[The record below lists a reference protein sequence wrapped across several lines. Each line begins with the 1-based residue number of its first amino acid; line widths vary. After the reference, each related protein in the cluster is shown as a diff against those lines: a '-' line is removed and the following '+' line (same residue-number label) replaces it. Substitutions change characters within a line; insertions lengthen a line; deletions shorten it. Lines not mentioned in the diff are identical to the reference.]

1 MAKAAKKSAKKTAKK
16 AAKPKAKAKS
26 AKPVALHPILDKG
39 KLGKTKK
46 GFAGGSLTCLCAT
59 NPVVVEIKGQTAH
72 NHACGCSKCWK
83 PEGAIFS
90 IVAVTGRD
98 NVSVKANG
106 DKLKIV
112 DANATIQRHACTGCG
127 THMFGRI
134 ENTKHGFYG
143 LDFVHTELSKD
154 KGWSAPE
161 FAAFVSSVIE
171 TGTSPDKM
179 GAIRARLKKVGL
191 QPYDCLSPPLMD
203 YLASHAAKQSGVIK
217 G

>member
-1 MAKAAKKSAKKTAKK
+1 MSYTYTLK
-16 AAKPKAKAKS
+16 
-26 AKPVALHPILDKG
+26 IGD
-39 KLGKTKK
+39 
-46 GFAGGSLTCLCAT
+46 LTCHIVDDGLLPT
-59 NPVVVEIKGQTAH
+59 DGGGFFGVVPRLLWQRVIRPDENNLIP
-72 NHACGCSKCWK
+72 SKCRSLLI
-83 PEGAIFS
+83 ESDAGLIL
-90 IVAVTGRD
+90 VDTG
-98 NVSVKANG
+98 NG

-112 DANATIQRHACTGCG
+112 DPKATIQRHACTGCG

-134 ENTKHGFYG
+134 ENTKHGFHG

-154 KGWSAPE
+154 KGWSPPE

-171 TGTSPDKM
+171 TGTDPASM

-203 YLASHAAKQSGVIK
+203 YLATHAAKQSGVIK